1 MCLTQSVRGFA
12 PAPTWAHRELGAVG
26 WEGSQSGPLN
36 MWIGLKSYIDPI
48 TESESPRPWLQPLDD
63 DDEPVHIDRPA
74 VPSRLVLTAN
84 QRAPVVPCGGR
95 GAFALIL
102 ATASVQERLLALYSP
117 THPWQPSYI
126 QCKRITFAHIAPC
139 TKPLSYDLSTGGYLY
154 MYSTV
159 VMPVVFNVEDIVDI
173 GVNSLRI
180 NEHGAPQDLRNTVT
194 VPRYWLPLD
203 IRTAVALMYEAG
215 HPVDGNAPWQYR
227 AANICTLLR
236 ESLEEQGVR
245 IR

>member
-12 PAPTWAHRELGAVG
+12 PAPTWAHRELGVAG
-26 WEGSQSGPLN
+26 WEGSQTDPPNL
-36 MWIGLKSYIDPI
+36 WIGLKSYVDPI
-48 TESESPRPWLQPLDD
+48 TESENPKPWLQPL

-84 QRAPVVPCGGR
+84 QNAPVVPFGGR
-95 GAFALIL
+95 GTFALIL

-117 THPWQPSYI
+117 SHTWRPTYI

-139 TKPLSYDLSTGGYLY
+139 TKPLSFDLSTGGHLY

-180 NEHGAPQDLRNTVT
+180 DEHGTPQDLRNTIT

-203 IRTAVALMYEAG
+203 IRTAVALMFEAG
-215 HPVDGNAPWQYR
+215 LPVDGNAPWQHR
-227 AANICTLLR
+227 AANVCSLLR
-236 ESLEEQGVR
+236 ACIEEQGVR
-245 IR
+245 IQQ